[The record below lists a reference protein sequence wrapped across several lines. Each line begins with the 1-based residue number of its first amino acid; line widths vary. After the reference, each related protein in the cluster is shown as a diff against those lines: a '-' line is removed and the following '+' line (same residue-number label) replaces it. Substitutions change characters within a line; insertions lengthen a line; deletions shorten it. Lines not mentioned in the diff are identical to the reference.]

1 MNLSDQS
8 SGNALKQ
15 HGAHTQGSVDN
26 VYPPVASERG
36 RDVALA
42 DVDLSDQAESH
53 AHAMHDS
60 ADGTHAERRTHALG
74 TGGGVPTLDLDV
86 HAMGHSA
93 FPLDGAGPGQ
103 DDEHVVHSENNLSI
117 DLPLEGVDRRSLCL

>member
-15 HGAHTQGSVDN
+15 HGARTQGGVDN
-26 VYPPVASERG
+26 VYPPVASEHG

-42 DVDLSDQAESH
+42 DVDLGDKAESH
-53 AHAMHDS
+53 AHALRDS
-60 ADGTHAERRTHALG
+60 ADGTRAEHRTHALG
-74 TGGGVPTLDLDV
+74 AGGGVPTLDLDV

-93 FPLDGAGPGQ
+93 FPLAGAGPGQ
-103 DDEHVVHSENNLSI
+103 DADHAVH
-117 DLPLEGVDRRSLCL
+117 

>member
-15 HGAHTQGSVDN
+15 HGARTQGGVDN
-26 VYPPVASERG
+26 VYPPVASERD

-42 DVDLSDQAESH
+42 DVDLGDHVDAH
-53 AHAMHDS
+53 AHTLRAS
-60 ADGTHAERRTHALG
+60 AEGTHAEHATHALG

-93 FPLDGAGPGQ
+93 FPLDGQGPGQ
-103 DDEHVVHSENNLSI
+103 DDDHVVHSENNLSI
-117 DLPLEGVDRRSLCL
+117 DLPLEGVAEIDIR